1 MYIPKFSQ
9 RVKGGFSW
17 KRIMFV
23 WYRYYKLLF
32 FFGFLGVLGMGG
44 YVWYKYLYLYRWNE
58 ETKKAYVEQHFKETR
73 FSEADFRDR
82 VHHLNA
88 RARSHRENSEFS
100 QDIFFG
106 KSLK

>member
-1 MYIPKFSQ
+1 MNIPKFSQ
-9 RVKGGFSW
+9 KIQQSFSW
-17 KRIMFV
+17 KRLMFV

-44 YVWYKYLYLYRWNE
+44 FFWYKHLYLYQWSE

-73 FSEADFRDR
+73 FNEADFRDR

-88 RARSHRENSEFS
+88 RARAHKENLEFS
-100 QDIFFG
+100 QDIFLG
-106 KSLK
+106 RPLK